1 MNYLEYLQMFG
12 VFLGFCQM
20 IPSIYK
26 NISTRNNPIE
36 TRAINH
42 LSYSTAI
49 LMVYGTLARLP
60 NLVKGLRDGLISG
73 NSVNIRRA
81 VLILLGS
88 TFTLVTFYVSL
99 VLMAFYY
106 DTPTEQQ
113 QKEKIRIRI
122 GAGIFTIG
130 LLAIIYYFFHVIQT
144 YG

>member
-1 MNYLEYLQMFG
+1 MNYLEYLQIFG

-26 NISTRNNPIE
+26 NFKTRNNPLE

-60 NLVKGLRDGLISG
+60 NLVKGLKDGLISK
-73 NSVNIRRA
+73 NSTNIRRA

-88 TFTLVTFYVSL
+88 TFTLITFYVSL

-106 DTPTEQQ
+106 DTPTKKQET
-113 QKEKIRIRI
+113 EKKIIRF
-122 GAGIFTIG
+122 GAVIFTIA
-130 LLAIIYYFFHVIQT
+130 LCLIMYYLFSVVKT
-144 YG
+144 YW

>member
-88 TFTLVTFYVSL
+88 LLQLFLSGER
-99 VLMAFYY
+99 AK
-106 DTPTEQQ
+106 DTTGSSQQPSYKQQHPTICWDEWLHW
-113 QKEKIRIRI
+113 
-122 GAGIFTIG
+122 IFS
-130 LLAIIYYFFHVIQT
+130 YFQ
-144 YG
+144 